1 MYEGKTYKRS
11 ANDTI
16 TLAGQN
22 YAGGDS
28 IVYLS
33 VIFTQPF
40 SAESYLTIT
49 VGDAEVWQD
58 IDLSVFPVGDTTLV
72 AQYQTI
78 HGCDSTYTL
87 YLTVEDKEE
96 GLPFTEA
103 DQVSVQKVV
112 INGTLYIRKGDE
124 LFDLSGRKAR

>member
-1 MYEGKTYKRS
+1 MSQALFAETLTGVITDGFTREPLIGVTVLNLDNNS
-11 ANDTI
+11 GTI
-16 TLAGQN
+16 TDFDGA
-22 YAGGDS
+22 
-28 IVYLS
+28 
-33 VIFTQPF
+33 F
-40 SAESYLTIT
+40 SLDVTSL
-49 VGDAEVWQD
+49 
-58 IDLSVFPVGDTTLV
+58 P
-72 AQYQTI
+72 AQYRTI

>member
-1 MYEGKTYKRS
+1 MPAVTRLCIS
-11 ANDTI
+11 F
-16 TLAGQN
+16 
-22 YAGGDS
+22 S
-28 IVYLS
+28 
-33 VIFTQPF
+33 QPF

-78 HGCDSTYTL
+78 HGCDSTYML